1 MRNTTPALSNE
12 PIGPN
17 ARLPATKPLQKDEFL
32 EVMAVISTTASP
44 SQKAALMAEATR
56 VLSLNQAIAH
66 LVETRTGR

>member
-17 ARLPATKPLQKDEFL
+17 APQHETKPLQKDEFL

-56 VLSLNQAIAH
+56 VLSLNQAIEAFRA
-66 LVETRTGR
+66 TPTDR